1 MKTPTTPKQCSEAPA
16 DTPKMAPTVDRRHPF
31 RKTALRLAAY
41 AWEPPSIAAARELT
55 MECVGRAKSLA
66 NVLAHACQEDGADR
80 WDLGQGLELLE
91 DLLDLAYVPLMDWWD
106 DEAELTQAG
115 WTPPQGKEVQP

>member
-1 MKTPTTPKQCSEAPA
+1 MKVPKPSTPEKPPVPPSQAEA
-16 DTPKMAPTVDRRHPF
+16 KTVNRAHPDL
-31 RKTALRLAAY
+31 KTSLRLAAHD
-41 AWEPPSIAAARELT
+41 WEPPSIRAARDLT

-66 NVLAHACQEDGADR
+66 NVLAHACQEDGANR
-80 WDLGQGLELLE
+80 WEVGECLELLE
-91 DLLDLAYVPLMDWWD
+91 DLLYLGYGPLMDWWD